1 VIFVVFS
8 QIGFISFVSN
18 CEQALQANG
27 VERSVS
33 ISSMREEGRKRENH
47 LTASLLVKLKRSPI
61 RVHCLPEQIDATP
74 PPNWTI
80 AQN

>member
-27 VERSVS
+27 VERAVS
-33 ISSMREEGRKRENH
+33 ISSVRKKGGKGEDH
-47 LTASLLVKLKRSPI
+47 VVASLSWLSSSVVLYGCIVYQYR
-61 RVHCLPEQIDATP
+61 
-74 PPNWTI
+74 
-80 AQN
+80 